1 MQTRS
6 KTRAIQLL
14 AEAEIEANENLGYE
28 HVVIP
33 VPVVAPVVVPVPVV
47 VPTSIRTLPKTI
59 TEPRY
64 LRKRKGQQYAVD
76 IEFDEA
82 SREWRANKRA
92 IGNGEF
98 KYITPF
104 LSLRVNAHKVGSYE

>member
-14 AEAEIEANENLGYE
+14 AEAEIEANGNLGYE
-28 HVVIP
+28 P
-33 VPVVAPVVVPVPVV
+33 VLAVAPVPASVVA
-47 VPTSIRTLPKTI
+47 PTSIRSLPKTI

-98 KYITPF
+98 KYIKRTRF
-104 LSLRVNAHKVGSYE
+104 L

>member
-14 AEAEIEANENLGYE
+14 AETEIEANGNLGYE
-28 HVVIP
+28 PAVG
-33 VPVVAPVVVPVPVV
+33 VAPM
-47 VPTSIRTLPKTI
+47 PTSMPSSIRTLPKTI

-76 IEFDEA
+76 IDFDEA
-82 SREWRANKRA
+82 SREWRANKRVL
-92 IGNGEF
+92 GNSEF
-98 KYITPF
+98 KYIKRTRF
-104 LSLRVNAHKVGSYE
+104 L

>member
-14 AEAEIEANENLGYE
+14 AEAEIEANGNLGYE
-28 HVVIP
+28 TVPAVAP
-33 VPVVAPVVVPVPVV
+33 VPVVA
-47 VPTSIRTLPKTI
+47 PTSIRTLPKTI

-82 SREWRANKRA
+82 SRAWRANKKT
-92 IGNGEF
+92 IGNCEF
-98 KYITPF
+98 KYIKRTRF
-104 LSLRVNAHKVGSYE
+104 L

>member
-14 AEAEIEANENLGYE
+14 AEAEIEANGNLGYE
-28 HVVIP
+28 Q
-33 VPVVAPVVVPVPVV
+33 VVAPMPTSMPAPM
-47 VPTSIRTLPKTI
+47 PTSIRTLPKTI

-64 LRKRKGQQYAVD
+64 LRKRKGRQYAVD
-76 IEFDEA
+76 IDFDEA

-92 IGNGEF
+92 LGNGEF
-98 KYITPF
+98 KYIKRTTFPKG
-104 LSLRVNAHKVGSYE
+104 LSEASA

>member
-14 AEAEIEANENLGYE
+14 AEAEIEANGNLGYE
-28 HVVIP
+28 
-33 VPVVAPVVVPVPVV
+33 PVVAPVHVVVPVVA
-47 VPTSIRTLPKTI
+47 PTSIRTLPKTI

-82 SREWRANKRA
+82 SHAWRANKRA

-98 KYITPF
+98 KYIKRTRFP
-104 LSLRVNAHKVGSYE
+104 